1 MALQYS
7 YLDAGIMDR
16 PDNLDVMILEL
27 VRDIKEEFA
36 YQSAMGMTETE
47 SAPPM
52 LLRINFTTTLT
63 SIREDIGDCR
73 RCKLHLKRKNIVFG
87 AGNVN
92 AGLVFVGEGPGEDE
106 DIEGL
111 PFVGRAGQLLTK
123 IIEAMGMKR
132 SDVYIANIVKCRPP
146 DNRNPEPDE
155 IECCFPFLKRQ
166 LDAISPRLIV
176 ALGTF
181 AAQTLLGSRE
191 RISQMRGR
199 FHSYNGIKVMPTFH
213 PSYLLRNPDEKRVV
227 WEDMKMVMEELKKM
241 GQK

>member
-1 MALQYS
+1 M
-7 YLDAGIMDR
+7 MNR
-16 PDNLDVMILEL
+16 PDTLAAMFLEL

-47 SAPPM
+47 SEPPM
-52 LLRINFTTTLT
+52 LPRINFTTTLT
-63 SIREDIGDCR
+63 SIRAEIGDCR

-87 AGNVN
+87 AGNVD
-92 AGLVFVGEGPGEDE
+92 ARLVFVGEGPGEDE

-123 IIEAMGMKR
+123 IIEAMDMKR

-146 DNRNPEPDE
+146 NNRNPEPDE
-155 IECCFPFLKRQ
+155 IDSCIPFLKRQ
-166 LDAISPRLIV
+166 LEAISPLLIV

-241 GQK
+241 EPK

>member
-1 MALQYS
+1 
-7 YLDAGIMDR
+7 MDR
-16 PDNLDVMILEL
+16 RDNLAVMFLEL

-47 SAPPM
+47 SEPPK
-52 LLRINFTTTLT
+52 LHPNPYPPLSHTPCTLA
-63 SIREDIGDCR
+63 SIREEIGDCK
-73 RCKLHLKRKNIVFG
+73 RCKLHQKRKNIVFG
-87 AGNVN
+87 TGNEK

-132 SDVYIANIVKCRPP
+132 SDAYIANIVKCRPSN
-146 DNRNPEPDE
+146 NRNPEPDE
-155 IECCFPFLKRQ
+155 IESCFPFLKRQ
-166 LDAISPRLIV
+166 LEAISPLLIV

-181 AAQTLLGSRE
+181 AVQTLLGSRE

>member
-1 MALQYS
+1 
-7 YLDAGIMDR
+7 MDR
-16 PDNLDVMILEL
+16 PDNLAVMFLEL

-47 SAPPM
+47 SGPPK
-52 LLRINFTTTLT
+52 LPPNPYPLSPIPCTLT
-63 SIREDIGDCR
+63 SIREEIGDCR

-87 AGNVN
+87 VGNVD

-132 SDVYIANIVKCRPP
+132 SDVYIANIIKCRPP
-146 DNRNPEPDE
+146 NNRNPEPDE
-155 IECCFPFLKRQ
+155 IEGCFPFLKRQ
-166 LDAISPRLIV
+166 LEAISPLLIV

>member
-1 MALQYS
+1 MN
-7 YLDAGIMDR
+7 R
-16 PDNLDVMILEL
+16 PDNLAVMFLDL
-27 VRDIKEEFA
+27 VRDIKEEFS

-47 SAPPM
+47 SGPPM
-52 LLRINFTTTLT
+52 LPLSPCPLSPVPSTLA
-63 SIREDIGDCR
+63 SVREEIGDCK

-87 AGNVN
+87 TGNEK

-146 DNRNPEPDE
+146 NNRNPEPDE

-166 LDAISPRLIV
+166 LEAISPLLIV

-213 PSYLLRNPDEKRVV
+213 PSYLLRNPDEKRAV
-227 WEDMKMVMEELKKM
+227 WEDMKMVMEEMKKM

>member
-1 MALQYS
+1 
-7 YLDAGIMDR
+7 
-16 PDNLDVMILEL
+16 
-27 VRDIKEEFA
+27 

-47 SAPPM
+47 SGPPKLPPNLYSLSPAPC
-52 LLRINFTTTLT
+52 TLA
-63 SIREDIGDCR
+63 SIREEMGDCK
-73 RCKLHLKRKNIVFG
+73 RCKLHQKRKNIVFG
-87 AGNVN
+87 TGNEK

-146 DNRNPEPDE
+146 NNRNPEHDE

-166 LDAISPRLIV
+166 LEAISPPLIV

-241 GQK
+241 SQK

>member
-1 MALQYS
+1 MALQYF
-7 YLDAGIMDR
+7 YPGAGMMNR
-16 PDNLDVMILEL
+16 PDTLAVMFLEL

-47 SAPPM
+47 SDPPM
-52 LLRINFTTTLT
+52 LPRINFTTTLT
-63 SIREDIGDCR
+63 SIREEIGDCR

-87 AGNVN
+87 TGNVE
-92 AGLVFVGEGPGEDE
+92 ARLVFVGEGPGEDE

-146 DNRNPEPDE
+146 NNRNPEPDE
-155 IECCFPFLKRQ
+155 IESCLPFLKSQ
-166 LDAISPRLIV
+166 LEAINPLLIV

>member
-1 MALQYS
+1 M
-7 YLDAGIMDR
+7 MDR
-16 PDNLDVMILEL
+16 PDNLAVMFLEL

-47 SAPPM
+47 SEPPM
-52 LLRINFTTTLT
+52 LPRINFTTTLT
-63 SIREDIGDCR
+63 SIRDELGDCR
-73 RCKLHLKRKNIVFG
+73 RCKLHQKRKNIVFG
-87 AGNVN
+87 TGNEK

-132 SDVYIANIVKCRPP
+132 SDVYIANIIKCRPP
-146 DNRNPEPDE
+146 NNRNPEPDE
-155 IECCFPFLKRQ
+155 IESCFPFLKRQ
-166 LDAISPRLIV
+166 LEAISPLLIV

>member
-1 MALQYS
+1 
-7 YLDAGIMDR
+7 MDR
-16 PDNLDVMILEL
+16 PDNLAVMFLEL

-36 YQSAMGMTETE
+36 YQAAMGITETE
-47 SAPPM
+47 SGPPKLPPAPYSLSP
-52 LLRINFTTTLT
+52 IPCTLT
-63 SIREDIGDCR
+63 SIREEIGDCI

-87 AGNVN
+87 TGNEK

-106 DIEGL
+106 DIEGV

-155 IECCFPFLKRQ
+155 IESCLPFLKRQ
-166 LDAISPRLIV
+166 LEAISPLLIV

-241 GQK
+241 GQE

>member
-1 MALQYS
+1 M
-7 YLDAGIMDR
+7 MDR
-16 PDNLDVMILEL
+16 PDTLAIMFLDLI
-27 VRDIKEEFA
+27 RDIKEEFA
-36 YQSAMGMTETE
+36 YQSAMGITETGSE
-47 SAPPM
+47 LPILP
-52 LLRINFTTTLT
+52 RINFTTTLT
-63 SIREDIGDCR
+63 SIRDEIGDCR

-87 AGNVN
+87 VGNID
-92 AGLVFVGEGPGEDE
+92 AQLVFVGEGPGEDE

-146 DNRNPEPDE
+146 NNRNPEPDE

-166 LDAISPRLIV
+166 LKAISPLLIV

-241 GQK
+241 AQK

>member
-1 MALQYS
+1 
-7 YLDAGIMDR
+7 
-16 PDNLDVMILEL
+16 
-27 VRDIKEEFA
+27 
-36 YQSAMGMTETE
+36 MGMAETE

-52 LLRINFTTTLT
+52 LPASPYSILPTPCTL
-63 SIREDIGDCR
+63 SHIRDEIGDCR

-87 AGNVN
+87 AGNEK
-92 AGLVFVGEGPGEDE
+92 AELVFVGEGPGEDE

-146 DNRNPEPDE
+146 NNRNPESDE

-166 LDAISPRLIV
+166 LEAISPLIIV

-191 RISQMRGR
+191 RVSQMRGR